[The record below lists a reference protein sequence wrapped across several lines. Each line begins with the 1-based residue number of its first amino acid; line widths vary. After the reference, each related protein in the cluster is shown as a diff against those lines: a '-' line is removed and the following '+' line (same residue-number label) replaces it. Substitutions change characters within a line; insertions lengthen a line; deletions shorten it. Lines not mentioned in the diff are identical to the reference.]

1 MNIHDQSNY
10 DLISAGLGSKSF
22 QEFVD
27 SYLANKYN
35 GLKTL
40 GFDWDSEI
48 KIDYTYQQLEAER
61 GIYSMSTYITPG
73 APSPVKSN
81 QSFVVNYGTIPHN
94 SHSYSLDDRTLRL
107 QAMINK
113 ETSMVTQNMRN
124 AIRDLLFDT
133 TDKLIGGNYGTL
145 TYQRDQ
151 MVSNHALTLTETN
164 DPNGLKNVTFS
175 ANVPSANVKTLTTTA
190 RWFTDV
196 NNTEGSASDPISNL
210 LDMQLLMENKGV
222 AAYHWE
228 VDKLSLRRA
237 FKHSKVLASIAMS
250 LYPTM
255 PLANASSAIGIMA
268 YDAKLAALEGILGCP
283 ITVIDNVVAVEK
295 FNNATGRVEPT
306 QMRSFAA
313 DTWALVPDGQLGSIM
328 SVQPILIGGTD
339 ANNIAEFDGGRTLLR
354 RYYDIRTNVQY
365 VQSDNASLVV
375 PSVANRMF
383 RIVTA

>member
-1 MNIHDQSNY
+1 MIMNDPTNY
-10 DLISAGLGSKSF
+10 DLISAGLGNRSF

-35 GLKTL
+35 GLKVD

-48 KIDYTYQQLEAER
+48 QIDYTYQQLEAER
-61 GIYSMSTYITPG
+61 GIYSMATYITPG

-81 QSFVVNYGTIPHN
+81 QDVVVNYGTIPHN
-94 SHSYSLDDRTLRL
+94 SHSFALDDRTLRL
-107 QAMINK
+107 QALIAK
-113 ETSMVTQNMRN
+113 ETNMFTPNMRM
-124 AIRDLLFDT
+124 AIKDLLFDT

-151 MVSNHALTLTETN
+151 MVSNGALTLTDSN

-175 ANVPSANVKTLTTTA
+175 ANVPSANTKTLTTTA
-190 RWFTDV
+190 RWFTDA
-196 NNTEGSASDPISNL
+196 NNTEGSASDPINDL
-210 LDMQLLMENKGV
+210 LDRQLLMENKGV

-237 FKHSKVLASIAMS
+237 FKHSKVLAAIALS

-255 PLANASSAIGIMA
+255 PSANAGSVVGVMA

-283 ITVIDNVVAVEK
+283 IKVIDNIVTVEK
-295 FNNATGRVEPT
+295 FDAAKGKVAAS
-306 QMRSFAA
+306 QIRSFNA

-328 SVQPILIGGTD
+328 SVQPFILGGID
-339 ANNIAEFDGGRTLLR
+339 ASNIAEFDGGRTLLR
-354 RYYDIRTNVQY
+354 RYYDVRTNVQY

-375 PSVANRMF
+375 PSVAGRMF
-383 RIVTA
+383 RLITA